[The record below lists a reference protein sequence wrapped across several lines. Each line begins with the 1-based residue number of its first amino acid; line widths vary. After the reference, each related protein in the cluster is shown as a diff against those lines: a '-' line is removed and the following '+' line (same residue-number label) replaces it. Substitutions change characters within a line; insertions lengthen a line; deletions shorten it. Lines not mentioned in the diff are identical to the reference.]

1 MKCLIDVRSDVNA
14 RDRENKTALDYIMAM
29 NEDKN
34 IKAIKKTLKKAGAT
48 VSPT

>member
-1 MKCLIDVRSDVNA
+1 MKCLIDARADVNA